1 MCYSALIRADYAR
14 LVREFGAILSLE
26 EFAEL
31 YAHDPGKKRPR
42 TPKAMD
48 DGFAGARTEQGR
60 DIVAKIQQWH
70 AQERQDLEAELAR
83 QRERRDIANATLA
96 TRPTQKAR
104 NDLRVAGNRIDRA
117 QARLEDL
124 HRVQLLPRDNRIF
137 PGTYAP
143 VMVSEGGKRVIKPMR
158 YQCRLPDKPVRNDIL
173 YPGTYNARRD
183 SLEGYWR
190 GAFGLRHGVVV
201 VQAFYEHVP
210 RHAIAGRT
218 LGADEKEQ
226 DVVLEFRPDPRA
238 ICCWPACGRNGKDR
252 KVACCHLPPSPTR
265 LRTTSPLRATTAA
278 SFPSAGNTSMP
289 GSIPIRMIWRGST
302 ASSTTAKRSA
312 TCTKKPAEYRAQMKN
327 PAWAGFMDQ
336 GLPPHIASSQKACSC
351 RHCSTSPPRAMQL
364 L

>member
-1 MCYSALIRADYAR
+1 MCYSALIRADYAK

-158 YQCRLPDKPVRNDIL
+158 YQCRLPDKPARNDVL

-210 RHAIAGRT
+210 RHAIAGHT
-218 LGADEKEQ
+218 LGADEKDQ
-226 DVVLEFRPDPRA
+226 DVVLEFRPDPARDLLL
-238 ICCWPACGRNGKDR
+238 ACLWAEWEGPEGRLLSFATITDTPPRDVAAAGHDR
-252 KVACCHLPPSPTR
+252 GVV
-265 LRTTSPLRATTAA
+265 
-278 SFPSAGNTSMP
+278 
-289 GSIPIRMIWRGST
+289 PIRKEHLDAWLNPDPDDLARQ
-302 ASSTTAKRSA
+302 
-312 TCTKKPAEYRAQMKN
+312 YRILDDHEEIHYVYEE
-327 PAWAGFMDQ
+327 AG
-336 GLPPHIASSQKACSC
+336 
-351 RHCSTSPPRAMQL
+351 
-364 L
+364 